1 MNKIFI
7 GILNNGYMAGI
18 LILAVIVTRVI
29 IRKAPKWIN
38 CLLWGMVALKLVL
51 PFSMESVLSLIPS
64 KEPVATDIG
73 QQTVPRIDTGVT
85 VINEAVNPVLENK
98 FSYTDEL
105 QASVSPIQKVL
116 SVMVVVWGIGV
127 AVMILY
133 SLISYFILRRKVAV
147 SRRISDNVYICDGV
161 EGSILSGTS

>member
-133 SLISYFILRRKVAV
+133 SLISYSILRRKVAV

>member
-18 LILAVIVTRVI
+18 LILAVIVTKVI

-38 CLLWGMVALKLVL
+38 CLLWGMVALKLVP

-73 QQTVPRIDTGVT
+73 QQAVPRIDTGVT
-85 VINEAVNPVLENK
+85 VINEAVNQVLENK

>member
-7 GILNNGYMAGI
+7 GILNNGYIAGI

-73 QQTVPRIDTGVT
+73 
-85 VINEAVNPVLENK
+85 
-98 FSYTDEL
+98 
-105 QASVSPIQKVL
+105 
-116 SVMVVVWGIGV
+116 
-127 AVMILY
+127 
-133 SLISYFILRRKVAV
+133 
-147 SRRISDNVYICDGV
+147 
-161 EGSILSGTS
+161 